1 MKEVGLQKWI
11 LISERG
17 SLTWVALPPPQIWCC
32 LINDD
37 GPPQFSARKF
47 AVSG

>member
-17 SLTWVALPPPQIWCC
+17 LLAHLCGGAAATDLVL
-32 LINDD
+32 LD
-37 GPPQFSARKF
+37 
-47 AVSG
+47 

>member
-17 SLTWVALPPPQIWCC
+17 LLAHLGGAAAAATDLVL
-32 LINDD
+32 LD
-37 GPPQFSARKF
+37 
-47 AVSG
+47 